1 MDRYDSE
8 GRLIEAQFRS
18 WATGALTA
26 IHYTYQPD
34 GVMKTRTTIE
44 VTDAEKVTT
53 VEEWDLPSEC
63 KKSLIA
69 KEDIETGIVTTTI
82 KTETFAGRTVSV
94 TKMNAPC
101 PS

>member
-53 VEEWDLPSEC
+53 VEE
-63 KKSLIA
+63 
-69 KEDIETGIVTTTI
+69 
-82 KTETFAGRTVSV
+82 
-94 TKMNAPC
+94 
-101 PS
+101 